1 HAKSSQYAK
10 WKADHWD
17 RFTKEEV
24 EHIEEKKL
32 TSLQKFRKAS
42 SEREKKHAD
51 IEKQSKE
58 KPDMKGA
65 IDRLEKHLNKEAAD
79 AGVSKTKETSFHKKL
94 DKLVHSTFG
103 KRKDEMKMKEE
114 AEQIDELNYDTVKSL
129 YKKRRDDF
137 HGDQVGKKKKGKEIS
152 AKNVSRSI
160 SRLMGSKPT
169 QKEETEQIDE
179 LKKST
184 LASYK
189 DKSTASLKN
198 AQMNR
203 DAAEAGKHMAKG
215 FADLHAKSDAIAK
228 KRVKGLKGYMQRKQ
242 GMKPTSEETVSEV
255 YATGVQGH
263 VSQAALDSI
272 KGKRSVKVN
281 LGTPS
286 YSPKPKTLAKKPSK
300 KASFIS
306 KLLNREDTY
315 QDSYAAT
322 QTTGMEIA
330 DLPPEEK
337 VRKREMSKSAR
348 MIKALYK
355 KHNVVKEEL
364 YDHEKEDKSVA
375 TYGKKPTMV
384 KAEKKLGMAENQPQ
398 AAAVLTGGKTLTGQ
412 TRDTLEIDPLMRKPG
427 PPIDQK
433 QKSITR

>member
-1 HAKSSQYAK
+1 MKENILEASEEQLLAAYLNSRGINAKFVTKDTKIAHAKSAQFAK

-17 RFTKEEV
+17 RFAREEV
-24 EHIEEKKL
+24 QTNEAKTIQGTAL
-32 TSLQKFRKAS
+32 DKFRQAAA
-42 SEREKKHAD
+42 ERARKHAD
-51 IEKQSKE
+51 IEKEMKARHAAGKE
-58 KPDMKGA
+58 DMKGS

-79 AGVSKTKETSFHKKL
+79 AGVSKAKETSFHKKL

-114 AEQIDELNYDTVKSL
+114 
-129 YKKRRDDF
+129 
-137 HGDQVGKKKKGKEIS
+137 
-152 AKNVSRSI
+152 
-160 SRLMGSKPT
+160 
-169 QKEETEQIDE
+169 TEQIDE
-179 LKKST
+179 LKQST
-184 LASYK
+184 LSSYK

-198 AQMNR
+198 AQTNR
-203 DAAEAGKHMAKG
+203 DAAEAGKHMSKG

-228 KRVKGLKGYMQRKQ
+228 KRVKGLIGYMQRKQ

-255 YATGVQGH
+255 FATGVQGH

-272 KGKRSVKVN
+272 KGKRNVKVN

-286 YSPKPKTLAKKPSK
+286 YNPKPKTLAKKPSK
-300 KASFIS
+300 KVSFIS
-306 KLLNREDTY
+306 KLLNREDTF

-322 QTTGMEIA
+322 QTTGMEVV
-330 DLPPEEK
+330 DLPAEDK

-355 KHNVVKEEL
+355 KHKVVKEEL

-375 TYGKKPTMV
+375 TYGKKPTMSKV
-384 KAEKKLGMAENQPQ
+384 EKKMGGSEDQLQ

-412 TRDTLEIDPLMRKPG
+412 PRDTLEIDPVMRKPR

-433 QKSITR
+433 QKSVTDK

>member
-1 HAKSSQYAK
+1 MKDNILEASEEQLLAAYLNSRGINAKFVTRDTKIAHAKSAQYAK

-42 SEREKKHAD
+42 AEREKKHAD
-51 IEKQSKE
+51 VEKEMKSRHDSGKE
-58 KPDMKGA
+58 DMKGA

-114 AEQIDELNYDTVKSL
+114 VEQIDE
-129 YKKRRDDF
+129 
-137 HGDQVGKKKKGKEIS
+137 IS
-152 AKNVSRSI
+152 
-160 SRLMGSKPT
+160 
-169 QKEETEQIDE
+169 
-179 LKKST
+179 KST

-189 DKSTASLKN
+189 DKSLASLKN
-198 AQMNR
+198 AKSNR
-203 DAAEAGKHMAKG
+203 DAAEPGKNMSKG

-228 KRVKGLKGYMQRKQ
+228 KRVKGLMGYMQRKQ

-286 YSPKPKTLAKKPSK
+286 YNPKPKTLAKKPSK

>member
-1 HAKSSQYAK
+1 MKDNILEASEEQLLAAYLNSRGINAKFVTKDTKIAHAKSAQYAK

-42 SEREKKHAD
+42 AEREKKHAE

-65 IDRLEKHLNKEAAD
+65 IDRLEKHLNKEEASITDIKHNGKTIGVIRHDGMGEYTGSHWDSKQNWSSRDRKELVSHIKQYHQRHLNKEATD
-79 AGVSKTKETSFHKKL
+79 AGISKAKETSFHKKL

-103 KRKDEMKMKEE
+103 KRKDEMKMK
-114 AEQIDELNYDTVKSL
+114 
-129 YKKRRDDF
+129 
-137 HGDQVGKKKKGKEIS
+137 
-152 AKNVSRSI
+152 
-160 SRLMGSKPT
+160 
-169 QKEETEQIDE
+169 
-179 LKKST
+179 
-184 LASYK
+184 
-189 DKSTASLKN
+189 
-198 AQMNR
+198 
-203 DAAEAGKHMAKG
+203 
-215 FADLHAKSDAIAK
+215 
-228 KRVKGLKGYMQRKQ
+228 
-242 GMKPTSEETVSEV
+242 EETVSEV

-286 YSPKPKTLAKKPSK
+286 YNPKPKTLAKKPSK

-355 KHNVVKEEL
+355 KHKVVKEEL

>member
-1 HAKSSQYAK
+1 MKDNILEASEEQLLAAYLNSRGINAKFVTRDTKIAHAKSAQYAK

-42 SEREKKHAD
+42 AEREKKHAD
-51 IEKQSKE
+51 VEKEMKSRHDSGKE
-58 KPDMKGA
+58 DMKGA

-114 AEQIDELNYDTVKSL
+114 VEQIDE
-129 YKKRRDDF
+129 
-137 HGDQVGKKKKGKEIS
+137 IS
-152 AKNVSRSI
+152 
-160 SRLMGSKPT
+160 
-169 QKEETEQIDE
+169 
-179 LKKST
+179 KST

-189 DKSTASLKN
+189 DKSLASLKN
-198 AQMNR
+198 AKANR
-203 DAAEAGKHMAKG
+203 DAAEPGKNMSKG

-228 KRVKGLKGYMQRKQ
+228 KRVKGLMGYMQRKQ

-286 YSPKPKTLAKKPSK
+286 YNPKPKTLAKKPSK

>member
-1 HAKSSQYAK
+1 MKDNILEASEEQLLAAYLNSRGINAKFVTRDTKIAHAKSSQYAK

-17 RFTKEEV
+17 RFAKEEV

-42 SEREKKHAD
+42 AEREKKHAE

-114 AEQIDELNYDTVKSL
+114 TLDELNYDTVKSL

-137 HGDQVGKKKKGKEIS
+137 HGDQVGKKKKGKEVS

-160 SRLMGSKPT
+160 SRLMG
-169 QKEETEQIDE
+169 
-179 LKKST
+179 
-184 LASYK
+184 
-189 DKSTASLKN
+189 
-198 AQMNR
+198 
-203 DAAEAGKHMAKG
+203 
-215 FADLHAKSDAIAK
+215 F
-228 KRVKGLKGYMQRKQ
+228 
-242 GMKPTSEETVSEV
+242 KPTSEETESVSEV
-255 YATGVQGH
+255 FSTGVQGH

-272 KGKRSVKVN
+272 KGKRNVKVN

-355 KHNVVKEEL
+355 KHKVVKEEL